1 MPPARSPRSKKQM
14 HNKKQMRAVP
24 GHHLWPG
31 YASVHV
37 HYHITFHRHS
47 RIIHPLSTG
56 KQVKC
61 TSSKML
67 HSFHLTQPTKCFTT
81 NNVPDMASP
90 HLPLQYTWKAQDTS
104 HGFNYAL
111 HVLNQVICP
120 KTDKQTKAD
129 TSKLPWLL
137 INKHK
142 YYPCSMY
149 VERRG
154 SHSIG

>member
-31 YASVHV
+31 YATVHV

-81 NNVPDMASP
+81 NNVPNMASP
-90 HLPLQYTWKAQDTS
+90 HLPLQYTWKHRT
-104 HGFNYAL
+104 L
-111 HVLNQVICP
+111 HMASIMLYTCWIRLYVLKQINRQ
-120 KTDKQTKAD
+120 KQTPASFPGFSS
-129 TSKLPWLL
+129 TS
-137 INKHK
+137 ISTIHAV
-142 YYPCSMY
+142 CT
-149 VERRG
+149 
-154 SHSIG
+154 